1 MAEVLATF
9 DEAIFDSSGEYR
21 ARAVGRQA
29 DDGMWE
35 GWLEFIPVDGTGKA
49 VVGGVESRQPARD
62 HLVYWATGLTPV
74 FLEGA
79 LDRARR
85 PVTVRVRTVEL
96 PASQTPAK
104 RHVAVS
110 RVMPPEPEPVLDPF
124 EIAARNL
131 DQLRQELGALN
142 RPRLLNII
150 TAYDLNRT
158 NEDLSWMSDHQL
170 AHFIL
175 VAVQA
180 QLTR

>member
-9 DEAIFDSSGEYR
+9 DAAISDSSGEYR

-35 GWLEFIPVDGTGKA
+35 GWLEFISVDGEGTA
-49 VVGGVESRQPARD
+49 VVGGVESRQPERQ
-62 HLVYWATGLTPV
+62 HLAYWATGLTPV

-79 LDRARR
+79 LDRAKR

-96 PASQTPAK
+96 PASHAPAK
-104 RHVAVS
+104 RQTTVS

-124 EIAARNL
+124 EIAGRNL

-150 TAYDLNRT
+150 AAFDLNRAGST
-158 NEDLSWMSDHQL
+158 
-170 AHFIL
+170 
-175 VAVQA
+175 V
-180 QLTR
+180 T